1 MSTTASATNSITQ
14 VITPRGRDIG
24 SLVVRRAL
32 PHRQQRSVG
41 PFVFFDE
48 MGPAVYAPN
57 DGVQVR
63 PHPHIG
69 LATMTY
75 LFSGAIRH
83 RDSLGVVQDI
93 RPGAVNLMTAGRGIV
108 HSERPVEH
116 AEPMLLHGIQS
127 WMALPAHQETCE
139 PTFRHYAAADI
150 PSTQVAGAQ
159 ARVVMGRA
167 FGLHSPVTT
176 ASPTL
181 YVDIQLGP
189 GGRLPLVADAREQA
203 VYVVEGSVCAAD
215 TELSTGQM
223 GILGSRSTP
232 SLHSPRGAR
241 FIWLGGAPLGPRQLE
256 WNFVSSDPRRIAQA
270 VRDWRNGAFPSVP
283 GDAEWIPLPPA

>member
-1 MSTTASATNSITQ
+1 MTTSDPATSDIAQ
-14 VITPRGRDIG
+14 VITPRSRDIG
-24 SLVVRRAL
+24 SLIVRRAL
-32 PHRQQRSVG
+32 PSPQQRSVG

-48 MGPAVYAPN
+48 MGPAVYAPD

-75 LFSGAIRH
+75 LFAGAIRH

-116 AEPMLLHGIQS
+116 PEPMLLHGIQS
-127 WMALPAHQETCE
+127 WMALPAHLETCA
-139 PTFRHYAAADI
+139 PTFRHYAAAEI
-150 PSTQVAGAQ
+150 PSTQIAGAQ
-159 ARVVMGRA
+159 IKVVMGRA
-167 FGLHSPVTT
+167 FGLCSPVIT

-181 YVDIQLGP
+181 YVDIQLPP
-189 GGRLPLVADAREQA
+189 GGRLPLVSDTPEQA
-203 VYVVEGSVCAAD
+203 VFVVEGNIRHAQ
-215 TELSTGQM
+215 TELEPGQM
-223 GILGSRSTP
+223 GVLQAAATP
-232 SLHSPRGAR
+232 SLHSPNGAR
-241 FIWLGGAPLGPRQLE
+241 LIWLGGQPLGPRQLE
-256 WNFVSSDPRRIAQA
+256 WNFVGSDPRRIQQA

-283 GDAEWIPLPPA
+283 GDAEWIPLPPT